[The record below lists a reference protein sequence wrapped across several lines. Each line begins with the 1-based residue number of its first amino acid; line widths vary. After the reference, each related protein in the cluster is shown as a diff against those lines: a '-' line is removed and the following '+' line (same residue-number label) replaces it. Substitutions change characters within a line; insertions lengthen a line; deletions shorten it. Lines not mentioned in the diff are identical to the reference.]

1 MATVQQIKDKIEEL
15 KHRDSYPYD
24 KLALEILSELESFI
38 DSHQEEPQQMDEEPV
53 SEDLK
58 EEATRLFGDCKVRK
72 GAFYL
77 GAQCQKEQ
85 MLKNVV
91 LETTIIKDWDG
102 CAEDGNYSEWL
113 AYEDDEVINMPE
125 WCEEGDK
132 VKMILIKGD

>member
-1 MATVQQIKDKIEEL
+1 MINVQQIKDKIEEL
-15 KHRDSYPYD
+15 KHRDSYPYN
-24 KLALEILSELESFI
+24 KLVLEILSELESFI
-38 DSHQEEPQQMDEEPV
+38 DSHQEEPV

-85 MLKNVV
+85 MMKDVV

-102 CAEDGNYSEWL
+102 CAEDGDYSEWL

-132 VKMILIKGD
+132 VKLILIKGD